1 MVDRTYPVGMV
12 LTQPHQQ
19 RRHQTATGTSR
30 PLHRTHA
37 VATYHSAM
45 TRRDAR
51 RALSIAVVTVPVM
64 TIVGWILGLPAW
76 SQADPPPNALVGAA
90 YGAAVGVVISLVAAY
105 VVRIRES
112 LWAAPGPEGDT
123 TAFRAEQRA
132 VRDAVVRTFPTGLT
146 IMAFAAGI
154 GLLSP
159 TPASRLAPAVGLA
172 VVVLLFR
179 SRVST
184 NRRDLT
190 LED

>member
-1 MVDRTYPVGMV
+1 
-12 LTQPHQQ
+12 
-19 RRHQTATGTSR
+19 
-30 PLHRTHA
+30 
-37 VATYHSAM
+37 M

-90 YGAAVGVVISLVAAY
+90 YGSAVGVVISLVAAY

-112 LWAAPGPEGDT
+112 LWAAPDPEGDT
-123 TAFRAEQRA
+123 TVFRAEQRA

>member
-1 MVDRTYPVGMV
+1 
-12 LTQPHQQ
+12 
-19 RRHQTATGTSR
+19 
-30 PLHRTHA
+30 
-37 VATYHSAM
+37 M
-45 TRRDAR
+45 TRHDVR

-90 YGAAVGVVISLVAAY
+90 YGAAVGVIISLLSAY

-112 LWAAPGPEGDT
+112 LWAAPDPEGDT

-172 VVVLLFR
+172 IVLLMFHA
-179 SRVST
+179 RVRA
-184 NRRDLT
+184 NRQDLS
-190 LED
+190 LEG